1 MTQFIMDCLYKW
13 SRMAWMAS
21 RALGLGI
28 SEVGPHFLGGPGGRL
43 ADLLLSSPYSLW
55 LPVLVT
61 LGARQ
66 KVSECPSL

>member
-1 MTQFIMDCLYKW
+1 
-13 SRMAWMAS
+13 MAS